1 MATMVTDQGIVHYE
15 VLGRGRPVILL
26 HGWLGS
32 WALWRD
38 TMEVLSKEFRTY
50 SLDFFGFGE
59 SLDRSAN
66 FSVSNFVQLVNQFME
81 RLGIPKAPIVGHSM
95 GGTVALG
102 VALKYPQKT
111 VKTIIIG
118 SPINGESLNF
128 FLKLSGYRGIAHL
141 VYSLPLVLDLFIMA
155 LTRFGSPEGKSIHR
169 MVKEDASKVSA
180 DSFFESIGTLRKTDL
195 REDLHEVKVPILG
208 IYGKRDI
215 IVNPGE
221 GKTLLQYAPHSQ
233 VEWFERSGHFS
244 MMDEP
249 QRFHE
254 TLRHFLNNSE

>member
-38 TMEVLSKEFRTY
+38 TMEILSKDFRTY

-59 SLDRSAN
+59 SLDRDAD
-66 FSVSNFVQLVNQFME
+66 FSVNNFVQLVNQFMD

-95 GGTVALG
+95 GGTVALA
-102 VALKYPQKT
+102 VALRYPEKT
-111 VKTIIIG
+111 VKTIVIG
-118 SPINGESLNF
+118 SPIDGQSLNF
-128 FLKLSGYRGIAHL
+128 FLKLSGYRGIAQL
-141 VYSLPLVLDLFIMA
+141 VYTVPLVLDLFIMG
-155 LTRFGSPEGKSIHR
+155 LTRFGSAQGKSIHK

-180 DSFFESIGTLRKTDL
+180 DSFFESIGTLRQTDL
-195 REDLHEVKVPILG
+195 RPELKDVSVPVLG
-208 IYGKRDI
+208 IYGRRDI
-215 IVNPGE
+215 IVNPGQSKVLKE
-221 GKTLLQYAPHSQ
+221 YLPSSK
-233 VEWFERSGHFS
+233 VVWFENSGHFT

-249 QRFHE
+249 ERFHQ
-254 TLRHFLNNSE
+254 TLRDFLNNS

>member
-38 TMEVLSKEFRTY
+38 TMEILSKEFRTY

-59 SLDRSAN
+59 SLDRTSD
-66 FSVSNFVQLVNQFME
+66 FSISNFVQLVNQFMD

-102 VALKYPQKT
+102 VALKYPQKA
-111 VKTIIIG
+111 VKTIVIG
-118 SPINGESLNF
+118 APINGESLNF
-128 FLKLSGYRGIAHL
+128 FLKLSGYKGIAHL
-141 VYSLPLVLDLFIMA
+141 AYGIPYVLDLFIMA
-155 LTRFGSPEGKSIHR
+155 LTRFGSPQGKSIHQ
-169 MVKEDASKVSA
+169 MVKADASKVSA
-180 DSFFESIGTLRKTDL
+180 DSFFGSIGTLRKTDL
-195 REDLHEVKVPILG
+195 REELHDVTVPILG

-215 IVNPGE
+215 IVNPGQS
-221 GKTLLQYAPHSQ
+221 KILLQCAPTSK
-233 VEWFERSGHFS
+233 EAWFDQSGHFP

-254 TLRHFLNNSE
+254 TLRNFLNNNV

>member
-111 VKTIIIG
+111 VKTIVIG
-118 SPINGESLNF
+118 SPIDGESLNF

-141 VYSLPLVLDLFIMA
+141 VYSLPLVLDLFIMG
-155 LTRFGSPEGKSIHR
+155 LTRFGSPQGKSIHR

-195 REDLHEVKVPILG
+195 RTDLHGVNVPILG

-221 GKTLLQYAPHSQ
+221 GKTLLKFAPNSR

-254 TLRHFLNNSE
+254 TLRTFLNNGE

>member
-66 FSVSNFVQLVNQFME
+66 FSVANFVQLVNQFME

-95 GGTVALG
+95 GGTVALA
-102 VALKYPQKT
+102 VALQYPQKT
-111 VKTIIIG
+111 VKTIVIG
-118 SPINGESLNF
+118 SPVNGESLNF

-141 VYSLPLVLDLFIMA
+141 AYSIPMVLDLFIMG
-155 LTRFGSPEGKSIHR
+155 LTRFGSKEGKAIHK
-169 MVKEDASKVSA
+169 MVKEDASKVST
-180 DSFFESIGTLRKTDL
+180 DPFFESIGTLRKTDL
-195 REDLHEVKVPILG
+195 RQDLKDVTVPILG
-208 IYGKRDI
+208 IYGRRDI
-215 IVNPGE
+215 IVNPNQS
-221 GKTLLQYAPHSQ
+221 KILLQFAPTSK
-233 VEWFERSGHFS
+233 EAWFENSGHFP

-249 QRFHE
+249 QRFHSV
-254 TLRHFLNNSE
+254 LREFLNNN

>member
-1 MATMVTDQGIVHYE
+1 MVTDQGIVHYE

-38 TMEVLSKEFRTY
+38 TMETLSKEFRTY

-59 SLDRSAN
+59 SLDRTSD
-66 FSVSNFVQLVNQFME
+66 FSISNFVQLVNQFMD

-102 VALKYPQKT
+102 VALKYPQKA
-111 VKTIIIG
+111 VKAIVIG
-118 SPINGESLNF
+118 APIDGESLNF
-128 FLKLSGYRGIAHL
+128 FLKLSGYKGIAHL
-141 VYSLPLVLDLFIMA
+141 AYSVPYVLDFLIMA
-155 LTRFGSPEGKSIHR
+155 LTRYGSPQGKAIHR

-180 DSFFESIGTLRKTDL
+180 DSFFGSIGTLRKTDL
-195 REDLHEVKVPILG
+195 RQELQEISVPILG

-215 IVNPGE
+215 IVNPGQS
-221 GKTLLQYAPHSQ
+221 KVLLQSAPTSK
-233 VEWFERSGHFS
+233 EAWFDKSGHFP

-254 TLRHFLNNSE
+254 TLRNFLNNNV

>member
-1 MATMVTDQGIVHYE
+1 MVTDQGIVHYE

-59 SLDRSAN
+59 SLDRTSD
-66 FSVSNFVQLVNQFME
+66 FSVNNYVLLVNQFMD

-95 GGTVALG
+95 GGTVTLG
-102 VALKYPQKT
+102 VALKYPQKA
-111 VKTIIIG
+111 VKAIVIG
-118 SPINGESLNF
+118 APINGESLNF
-128 FLKLSGYRGIAHL
+128 FLKLSGYKGIAHL
-141 VYSLPLVLDLFIMA
+141 AYGIPYVLDLFIMA
-155 LTRFGSPEGKSIHR
+155 LTRFGSPEGKSIHQ
-169 MVKEDASKVSA
+169 MVKSDASKVSA
-180 DSFFESIGTLRKTDL
+180 DSFFGSIGALRKTDL
-195 REDLHEVKVPILG
+195 REELHDVSVPILG

-215 IVNPGE
+215 IVNPNQS
-221 GKTLLQYAPHSQ
+221 KILLQSAPTST
-233 VEWFERSGHFS
+233 EAWFDKSGHFP

-249 QRFHE
+249 QRFNE
-254 TLRHFLNNSE
+254 TLRSFLNDPV

>member
-66 FSVSNFVQLVNQFME
+66 FSVANFVQLVNQFME

-95 GGTVALG
+95 GGTVALA
-102 VALKYPQKT
+102 VALQYPQKT
-111 VKTIIIG
+111 VKTIVIG
-118 SPINGESLNF
+118 SPVNGESLNF
-128 FLKLSGYRGIAHL
+128 FLKLSGYRGIAQL
-141 VYSLPLVLDLFIMA
+141 VYNVPLVLDLFIMG
-155 LTRFGSPEGKSIHR
+155 LTRFGSKEGKSIHK

-195 REDLHEVKVPILG
+195 RQDLKDVSVPILG
-208 IYGKRDI
+208 IYGRRDI
-215 IVNPGE
+215 IVNPNQS
-221 GKTLLQYAPHSQ
+221 KILLQFAPTSK
-233 VEWFERSGHFS
+233 EAWFENSGHFP

-249 QRFHE
+249 QRFHSV
-254 TLRHFLNNSE
+254 LREFLNNN

>member
-66 FSVSNFVQLVNQFME
+66 FSVENFVQLVNQFME

-95 GGTVALG
+95 GGTVALA
-102 VALKYPQKT
+102 VALKYPKKT
-111 VKTIIIG
+111 VKTIVIG
-118 SPINGESLNF
+118 APIDGESLNF
-128 FLKLSGYRGIAHL
+128 FLKLSGYKGIANL

-155 LTRFGSPEGKSIHR
+155 LTRFGSKEGKAIHK
-169 MVKEDASKVSA
+169 MVKTDASKVTA

-195 REDLHEVKVPILG
+195 RDELKDIDVPILG

-215 IVNPGE
+215 IVNPGQS
-221 GKTLLQYAPHSQ
+221 KILLQYAPESK
-233 VEWFERSGHFS
+233 ELWFENSGHFP

-254 TLRHFLNNSE
+254 ALRNFLNNNE

>member
-38 TMEVLSKEFRTY
+38 TMEILSKEFRTY

-59 SLDRSAN
+59 SLDRTSN
-66 FSVSNFVQLVNQFME
+66 FSVGNFVELVNQFME

-102 VALKYPQKT
+102 VALQYPQKT
-111 VKTIIIG
+111 VKTIVIG
-118 SPINGESLNF
+118 SPIDGESLNF

-141 VYSLPLVLDLFIMA
+141 VYSIPLVLDLFIMG
-155 LTRFGSPEGKSIHR
+155 LTRFGSKEGKSIHQ

-180 DSFFESIGTLRKTDL
+180 DPFFESIGTLRKTDL
-195 REDLHEVKVPILG
+195 REELREVTVPILG
-208 IYGKRDI
+208 IYGRRDI
-215 IVNPGE
+215 IVNP
-221 GKTLLQYAPHSQ
+221 KQSKILLQFAPTSTE
-233 VEWFERSGHFS
+233 EWFENSGHFP

-249 QRFHE
+249 HRFHE
-254 TLRHFLNNSE
+254 TLRNFLNNSH